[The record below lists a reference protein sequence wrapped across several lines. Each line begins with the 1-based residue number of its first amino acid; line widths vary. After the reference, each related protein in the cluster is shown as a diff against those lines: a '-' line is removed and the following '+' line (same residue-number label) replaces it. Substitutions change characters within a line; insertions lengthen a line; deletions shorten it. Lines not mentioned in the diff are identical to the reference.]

1 MIKIKRIMSAALVA
15 GTALVSVVVPSASAS
30 ERGGIA
36 WSATKGNAETL
47 ITVYTETGCQYP
59 ATKVKAELFGEGM
72 PAEGQVVFSP
82 STADFSATGPM
93 ALPLSNAFV
102 VYAQRNATALM
113 GKYTLKVQCI
123 DRLGAK
129 VIDEFVSTM
138 KWSTPGDSLK
148 NIEKATYTATN
159 TAPAS
164 LVKTTSRDQ
173 GDGVVPVP
181 QAQPSTPPTT
191 DQSTGRDG
199 DEAVATTPNLS
210 GEPKASGEQV
220 SAEGANTSGGF
231 PTLAVVLVAGAGAL
245 LLALRSVLQT
255 KTKPSRGS
263 TK

>member
-1 MIKIKRIMSAALVA
+1 MIEIKRIVSASLIAGAVLMSLVA
-15 GTALVSVVVPSASAS
+15 PSASAS

-36 WSATKGNAETL
+36 WSATKGNAESL

-93 ALPLSNAFV
+93 VLPLSNAFV
-102 VYAQRNATALM
+102 VYAQRNATPLV

-173 GDGVVPVP
+173 GEGAVPVP
-181 QAQPSTPPTT
+181 QAQSSTSPPTEPSTTQPTGKAAA
-191 DQSTGRDG
+191 S
-199 DEAVATTPNLS
+199 VPNSS
-210 GEPKASGEQV
+210 GEPKASGEQA

-245 LLALRSVLQT
+245 LLALRSVMQT

-263 TK
+263 KK

>member
-1 MIKIKRIMSAALVA
+1 MIKVKRIISAALIA
-15 GTALVSVVVPSASAS
+15 GAALVSVVAPSASAA

-59 ATKVKAELFGEGM
+59 ATKVKVELFGEGM
-72 PAEGQVVFSP
+72 PAEGQVVLSP

-93 ALPLSNAFV
+93 VLPLSNAFV
-102 VYAQRNATALM
+102 VYAQRNATALV
-113 GKYTLKVQCI
+113 GKYTLKVECI

-148 NIEKATYTATN
+148 NIEKARYTATN

-173 GDGVVPVP
+173 GEGAVPVP
-181 QAQPSTPPTT
+181 QTEPST
-191 DQSTGRDG
+191 
-199 DEAVATTPNLS
+199 TPDV
-210 GEPKASGEQV
+210 GEPKVASEQA

-231 PTLAVVLVAGAGAL
+231 PTLAVVLLVGAGAL
-245 LLALRSVLQT
+245 LLALPLVIQT
-255 KTKPSRGS
+255 KSSFSKGRR
-263 TK
+263 K

>member
-1 MIKIKRIMSAALVA
+1 MIEIKRIISAALIA
-15 GTALVSVVVPSASAS
+15 GAALVSVVAPSASAG

-59 ATKVKAELFGEGM
+59 ATKVKVELFGEGM
-72 PAEGQVVFSP
+72 PAEGQVVLSP

-93 ALPLSNAFV
+93 MLPLSNAFV
-102 VYAQRNATALM
+102 VYAQRNATPLV

-173 GDGVVPVP
+173 GEGAVPVP
-181 QAQPSTPPTT
+181 QAQSSTSSPTEPSTTQPTGKAAA
-191 DQSTGRDG
+191 S
-199 DEAVATTPNLS
+199 VPNSS
-210 GEPKASGEQV
+210 GEPKASGEQA

-245 LLALRSVLQT
+245 LLALPTVMQT
-255 KTKPSRGS
+255 KTQPSRGS
-263 TK
+263 KK

>member
-1 MIKIKRIMSAALVA
+1 MIEVKRIISAALIA
-15 GTALVSVVVPSASAS
+15 GAALVSVVAPSASAA

-59 ATKVKAELFGEGM
+59 ATKVKVELFGEGM
-72 PAEGQVVFSP
+72 PAEGQVVLSP

-93 ALPLSNAFV
+93 VLPLSNAFV
-102 VYAQRNATALM
+102 VYAQRNATALV
-113 GKYTLKVQCI
+113 GKYTLKVECI

-173 GDGVVPVP
+173 GEGAVPVP
-181 QAQPSTPPTT
+181 QVQSSTSPPTEPSTTQPTGKAAA
-191 DQSTGRDG
+191 S
-199 DEAVATTPNLS
+199 VPNSS
-210 GEPKASGEQV
+210 GEPKASGEQA

-245 LLALRSVLQT
+245 LLALRSVIQT

-263 TK
+263 KK